1 MAALKANQDSCIQTL
16 IITWVYKLFAFVTPD
31 FERERKRMRERET
44 IYLTTQYAQLHIK
57 RA

>member
-1 MAALKANQDSCIQTL
+1 MG
-16 IITWVYKLFAFVTPD
+16 KLFDFVTPD
-31 FERERKRMRERET
+31 FEREREKDNERDRET

>member
-1 MAALKANQDSCIQTL
+1 MYIDIDHHMG
-16 IITWVYKLFAFVTPD
+16 KLFDFVTPD
-31 FERERKRMRERET
+31 FEREKDNERDRET